1 MLPGGVS
8 LYLLILQCMP
18 GAPPSVSICNIKTR
32 SLGDDKLVKDF
43 KKIVMRSETG
53 LSPLCLV
60 LVQAMQSEAG
70 GRGAWGGAVM
80 IRARQREASGVR
92 V

>member
-18 GAPPSVSICNIKTR
+18 GAPPSVSICNIKTS

-53 LSPLCLV
+53 LSPICLV
-60 LVQAMQSEAG
+60 LVQAIQSEAG
-70 GRGAWGGAVM
+70 G
-80 IRARQREASGVR
+80 EAGEHGEGL
-92 V
+92 